1 MSQIY
6 NMIIAVKEKENIYL
20 GSVSK
25 VANYIEVHRNTI
37 ARWIK
42 SGDRIV
48 HKNGFEIY
56 LNVEKL

>member
-1 MSQIY
+1 
-6 NMIIAVKEKENIYL
+6 MIIAVKEKDNIYT

-25 VANYIEVHRNTI
+25 VADYIKVHRNTI